1 MQLQKE
7 GGLAMEAVD
16 LGKLRENSTYQCVGL
31 LQQSVHPA
39 LEKLEYPR
47 NDIIYMRDLGQGAF
61 GRVFQAKAPN
71 VIKGEA
77 CTVVAVKTLKE
88 EADEE
93 TCANFER
100 EAVLL
105 AELDHMNIIAL
116 LAVCAR
122 EKPLCLLLEFMA
134 LGDLRQYLR
143 RSSNCQYSTQTGAA
157 AVGSAGGGGEAPL
170 DAACLTS
177 MGRQIAAGMVYLSE
191 RGFVHRDLATR
202 NCLVDQDLTVK
213 IADFGLSQRIS
224 GNVLQ
229 QQQQFQQGGGMMIG
243 ATAASSSAAN
253 DDDDAALPIRWM
265 PLESIVLQRYTTA
278 SDVWAFGVCL
288 WEVFSL
294 AQSQPYGDMSH
305 EDVVRYLQA
314 GGVLEPPLRA
324 SCAIYAVMRSCWR
337 PSPNDRPTFA
347 QYDINHIKLLPE
359 LLFFFFCS

>member
-1 MQLQKE
+1 
-7 GGLAMEAVD
+7 MEAVD

-47 NDIIYMRDLGQGAF
+47 NDIIYVRDLGQGAF

-71 VIKGEA
+71 VVKGEA

-93 TCANFER
+93 TTANFER

-143 RSSNCQYSTQTGAA
+143 RSNCQYSCSSA
-157 AVGSAGGGGEAPL
+157 AVGSGGGGEAPL

-224 GNVLQ
+224 CGTTGLQ
-229 QQQQFQQGGGMMIG
+229 QGMMSG
-243 ATAASSSAAN
+243 AAAAGSSAN
-253 DDDDAALPIRWM
+253 DDAALPIRWM

-288 WEVFSL
+288 WEIFSL

-314 GGVLEPPLRA
+314 GGVLEPPHRA

-337 PSPNDRPTFA
+337 PSPNDRPIFA
-347 QYDINHIKLLPE
+347 QYVQYSTSI
-359 LLFFFFCS
+359 LFSSFC